1 MECEKRK
8 AHRAPRT
15 TIPYFY
21 HMIYW
26 RLFQESIKFALHALV
41 VNKLRT
47 LLSLLGITIGI
58 FAIIVVFA
66 VVDSLEYTIRKS
78 VSGLGD
84 RVVYVQKWAW
94 GPEEGAETYAWW
106 KYFNRPEPSYR
117 EFRRL
122 QQNNQSAEYLAYMFA
137 SPATVKYRS
146 NSVANAQVN
155 AVSHDFQEIWQN
167 DIGEGRYFSELESSS
182 GRPVALVGLNVA
194 DGLFPNEDPIG
205 KEIRIWSGRKVRII
219 GVYAKK
225 GTDLFGNSP
234 DDQVFVPVEF
244 GRQIFPDRY
253 QGSTILAKASSLEK
267 IDPMIQEVRSG
278 MRSLRRLKPGTPD
291 SFSFNRISL
300 VSNALDSLFVTLRI
314 AGIFIGGFSILVGG
328 FGIANIMFVSVK
340 ERTNQIGIQKAL
352 GARNYFILLQ
362 FLFES
367 VFLCLLGGAI
377 GLALVFFTLEFAA
390 KALDF
395 DIFLS
400 AGNVVQGIII
410 SVVIGLISGIFP
422 AYFASRLQPVD
433 AIRSGV

>member
-1 MECEKRK
+1 
-8 AHRAPRT
+8 
-15 TIPYFY
+15 
-21 HMIYW
+21 MIYW
-26 RLFQESIKFALHALV
+26 RLFQESVKFALHALV

-47 LLSLLGITIGI
+47 MLSLLGITIGI
-58 FAIIVVFA
+58 FAIIIVFA

-78 VSGLGD
+78 ISGLGD
-84 RVVYVQKWAW
+84 RVVYVQKWSW
-94 GPEEGAETYAWW
+94 GPEDGAETYAWW

-122 QQNNQSAEYLAYMFA
+122 QQNNQQADVLAYMFA
-137 SPATVKYRS
+137 SAATVKYRA

-167 DIGEGRYFSELESSS
+167 EIGDGRYFSELESSS
-182 GRPVALVGLNVA
+182 GRPVAVIGHTVA
-194 DGLFPNEDPIG
+194 DGLFPNDDPLG
-205 KEIRIWSGRKVRII
+205 KDIRIYGGRKARVI

-225 GTDLFGNSP
+225 GTDIFGSSP
-234 DDQVFVPVEF
+234 DDQVFVPLEF
-244 GRQIFPDRY
+244 ARQIFPDRY
-253 QGSTILAKASSLEK
+253 PGATILAKAPTIAG

-278 MRSLRRLKPGTPD
+278 LRSLRKLKPGTPD

-300 VSNALDSLFVTLRI
+300 VSNSIDALFVTLRI

-352 GARNYFILLQ
+352 GAKNFFIMLQ

-367 VFLCLLGGAI
+367 VFLCLLGGLI
-377 GLALVFFTLEFAA
+377 GLFLVFVTLEFAA

-400 AGNVVQGIII
+400 ANNVLQGVVI
-410 SVVIGLISGIFP
+410 SVVIGIISGIFP
-422 AYFASRLQPVD
+422 AFFAARMQPVD
-433 AIRSGV
+433 AIRSGI